1 MKSSDQPASSRAIRL
16 FLNNIPKGHAA
27 AASLVAIATT
37 AVLLLP
43 SERVQAIRI
52 AQEIPVELDTGFTSP
67 SEPTAQDVGAESLFW
82 REERIR
88 SGDTLTSVFKRLE
101 LDIADVNAVVEAD
114 GKTKALSQLRIGETV
129 AVAVGEEGQLAKVKY
144 SPSPTETYL
153 YEHGDSDNSFQS
165 QYVVETPE
173 PMPRVREGRIS
184 SSLFADA
191 AAVGLSQAQIM
202 ELAGIFGWDIDF
214 ALDLRAGDTFSVL
227 YDEQYLDGRKIG
239 NGDILAARFTNQGT
253 TYTAVRFVGPDGS
266 AAYYTPDGQPM
277 RKEFLRAPLDFTR
290 VSSDFN
296 PRRLHPLFKTIRPHN
311 GIDYSAP
318 RGTPVYAAG
327 GGKVIAAG
335 YSDSCGNHVNIQH
348 NGKYTTRYY
357 HLDRFRVKVGQT
369 VKQGQVIGA
378 VGSTGYATGPHL
390 HYEFL
395 VDGVHRNPRT
405 VALPKADSIPAR
417 LKAPFA
423 ARTNA
428 VLAQLD
434 RLGTAHLATRE

>member
-1 MKSSDQPASSRAIRL
+1 M
-16 FLNNIPKGHAA
+16 
-27 AASLVAIATT
+27 ATA

-43 SERVQAIRI
+43 SGRVQAIRI
-52 AQEIPVELDTGFTSP
+52 AQEIPVELDARFTSP
-67 SEPTAQDVGAESLFW
+67 SEPTAQDAGAESLFW

-101 LDIADVNAVVEAD
+101 LDTADVHAVVEAD

-165 QYVVETPE
+165 QHVVETPE
-173 PMPRVREGRIS
+173 SMPRVREGRIS

-266 AAYYTPDGQPM
+266 AAYYTPEGQPM

-296 PRRLHPLFKTIRPHN
+296 PRRLHPLFKTVRPHN
-311 GIDYSAP
+311 GIDYAAP

-327 GGKVIAAG
+327 GGKVIAVG
-335 YSDSCGNHVNIQH
+335 YSNSRGNYVDIQH
-348 NGKYTTRYY
+348 NGKHATRYY
-357 HLDRFRVKVGQT
+357 HLDRFRVKKGQV

-423 ARTNA
+423 MRTNS

-434 RLGTAHLATRE
+434 HLGTAHLATRE